1 MRQKDYYEI
10 LKVTREASFDTIK
23 AAYRR
28 LAFEYHPD
36 RNPGNGMAVEKM
48 KEINEA
54 YAVLSDIEK
63 RAQYDRLRQEYGPF
77 AYDQFRQAHSDRDI
91 FRGSDI
97 NQIFEEMARAFGF
110 RGFEDIFRQ
119 TYGFGYQT
127 FEFRRPGV
135 MGKVIIFGAD
145 RRKPVEAETSQSPG
159 FLSGVLVKLAGYA
172 IRKMLGLAEPSRDT
186 DRYDLLP
193 LDPKQAQEGGS
204 VTYHDPVDGKA
215 FVITIPPGVRHGQIM
230 RLRGAG
236 NGNRPGASAGDLY
249 LKVEIKRSLFQKV
262 KQLITSRA

>member
-1 MRQKDYYEI
+1 MNHKDYYEI
-10 LKVTREASFDTIK
+10 LKVTREASFDMIK
-23 AAYRR
+23 AAYRS

-63 RAQYDRLRQEYGPF
+63 RGQYDRLRQEYGPF

-110 RGFEDIFRQ
+110 RGFDDIFRQ
-119 TYGFGYQT
+119 TYGLGYQT

-135 MGKVIIFGAD
+135 TGKVIIFGAD
-145 RRKPVEAETSQSPG
+145 RRRAVEPEASQAPG
-159 FLSGVLVKLAGYA
+159 LFSGVLVKLAGYA
-172 IRKMLGLAEPSRDT
+172 IRKMLGLAEAPKDAN
-186 DRYDLLP
+186 RYDLLP
-193 LDPKQAQEGGS
+193 LDAKQAQDGGP
-204 VTYHDPVDGKA
+204 VTYHDPIDSKA
-215 FVITIPPGVRHGQIM
+215 FVITIPAGVRHGQIM

-236 NGNRPGASAGDLY
+236 NENRPGGSSGDLY

-262 KQLITSRA
+262 KQFITS